1 MFGICHACME
11 WGRGLEGYQ
20 SGYQA
25 TGQSSLDL
33 KQPQP
38 AVGTLELPWMMD
50 LEGNHRCPLTVHVET
65 MLKH

>member
-50 LEGNHRCPLTVHVET
+50 LGREITDVLLQF
-65 MLKH
+65 MLRLC